1 MVVIARGKCLSRCSR
16 GWQIINEVVVIVVVN
31 VSDLKAVWF
40 FLGTCSADFGGV
52 VTVSENFLFSLA
64 LQLGVSI
71 TAASK
76 IFVLQ
81 SYIAKSSQKQ
91 GPHRMFWSKIC
102 SHSTIKFQ
110 GAFGGD
116 YINSLRLLAESSSFL
131 HLVFFCQI
139 LDLF

>member
-1 MVVIARGKCLSRCSR
+1 MVVLARGKFLSRWSR

-31 VSDLKAVWF
+31 LSDLKAVWF

-52 VTVSENFLFSLA
+52 VNVNEDFLLSLA
-64 LQLGVSI
+64 LQISVAI

-76 IFVLQ
+76 FLCFKA
-81 SYIAKSSQKQ
+81 IAKSSQKQ